1 MKTKSIIKSIEIYHA
16 GNTEGIVYE
25 INEPIEINGEEVM
38 VTEIDFTTNNL
49 PEFRLFTNDFG
60 EENETAKLIKR
71 VFPSSFEIN
80 YEVVEDEN

>member
-25 INEPIEINGEEVM
+25 INEAIELNGDEVM
-38 VTEIDFTTNNL
+38 VTEIEFTLNP

-60 EENETAKLIKR
+60 EENEPAKLIKR